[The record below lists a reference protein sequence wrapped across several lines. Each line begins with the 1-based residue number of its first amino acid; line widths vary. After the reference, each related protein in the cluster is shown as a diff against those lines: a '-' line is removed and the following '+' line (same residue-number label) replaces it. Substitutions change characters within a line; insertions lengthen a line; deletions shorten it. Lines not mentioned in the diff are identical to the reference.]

1 MQSMDFSQIHTLHKQ
16 KNIVTINDAIQCSQA
31 CPREPTLIVED
42 GEIVGRQLGTGN
54 GVDSKDST
62 DAERSDTSTCSSGEE
77 ELLAEKIKGTPLE
90 PAIKGTP
97 LEPAMPFTEESVL
110 EWVLA
115 PQKVDTFFSEVW
127 ERKPLHIEHQN
138 GQYFESIMTFED
150 LEDVL
155 LNTNEDDEFGEI
167 LLFKDQLQVY
177 YDNAFRGYLAG
188 ASVVVNHVDKQFTP
202 INRLCRALGSHF
214 PHAFANMYLTPPNS
228 QAVHPHSDDRDVLLL
243 QVWGS
248 KDWKVYGAPIILPY
262 TDEQVGKEGRRLTAK
277 EMGALSLD
285 CCLAQGD
292 VLYIPRG
299 FVHEARA
306 QAAGSLHLT
315 VAIPTQD
322 LTWAGVLLDAL
333 KVLVAGS

>member
-1 MQSMDFSQIHTLHKQ
+1 MDFSQIHALLTQ
-16 KNIVTINDAIQCSQA
+16 KNSVINDAIQYSQA

-42 GEIVGRQLGTGN
+42 GEIGGRQSGKGN

-62 DAERSDTSTCSSGEE
+62 DAESSDTSPCSSGEE
-77 ELLAEKIKGTPLE
+77 ELSAEKETPS
-90 PAIKGTP
+90 
-97 LEPAMPFTEESVL
+97 EPAMPFTEESVL

-138 GQYFESIMTFED
+138 AQYFESIMTFED
-150 LEDVL
+150 LEDIL
-155 LNTNEDDEFGEI
+155 LNTNEDDEFGET

-285 CCLAQGD
+285 CCLAQGELL
-292 VLYIPRG
+292 VY
-299 FVHEARA
+299 
-306 QAAGSLHLT
+306 QALSY
-315 VAIPTQD
+315 
-322 LTWAGVLLDAL
+322 
-333 KVLVAGS
+333 